1 MAAGA
6 ISAAAQASKSAAP
19 KRNNAARVFGYDV
32 FISFALGPPPRGTH
46 SYASDLARRLRERD
60 FTVFFSEEEAA
71 PGERLDSTLL
81 KALLRSRTLV
91 VIANRGTLKEPRW
104 MRTEVEEFRSR
115 HADRPI
121 IPISVAGALQDA
133 TLAEQA
139 QWLECKDKIW
149 LDESDDAVTQGIA
162 SDEVVTRLAMAPA
175 GRSSNVKWRWVVRAV
190 VSVLLV
196 LTVAALGFGIR
207 AQKEAKI
214 ALENARESK
223 GRELAAYATESLNED
238 PERSILLGMHA
249 VNATLQFGQPP
260 VPAAEEV
267 LHQAILSSQV
277 RLTLRGHSQAVTAV
291 AFSPD
296 GKRLASAGLDYT
308 ARVWDTAS
316 GQELLTLRGC
326 STNVGHSCNVN
337 AVAFSPDGTR
347 LAKRR

>member
-1 MAAGA
+1 MAT
-6 ISAAAQASKSAAP
+6 AATATAAPAAKSSAP

-60 FTVFFSEEEAA
+60 FTVFFSEDETA

-162 SDEVVTRLAMAPA
+162 SDEVVTRLAMAP
-175 GRSSNVKWRWVVRAV
+175 
-190 VSVLLV
+190 
-196 LTVAALGFGIR
+196 
-207 AQKEAKI
+207 
-214 ALENARESK
+214 
-223 GRELAAYATESLNED
+223 
-238 PERSILLGMHA
+238 
-249 VNATLQFGQPP
+249 
-260 VPAAEEV
+260 PAA
-267 LHQAILSSQV
+267 
-277 RLTLRGHSQAVTAV
+277 
-291 AFSPD
+291 
-296 GKRLASAGLDYT
+296 
-308 ARVWDTAS
+308 ART
-316 GQELLTLRGC
+316 
-326 STNVGHSCNVN
+326 
-337 AVAFSPDGTR
+337 
-347 LAKRR
+347 

>member
-1 MAAGA
+1 
-6 ISAAAQASKSAAP
+6 
-19 KRNNAARVFGYDV
+19 
-32 FISFALGPPPRGTH
+32 
-46 SYASDLARRLRERD
+46 
-60 FTVFFSEEEAA
+60 
-71 PGERLDSTLL
+71 
-81 KALLRSRTLV
+81 
-91 VIANRGTLKEPRW
+91 
-104 MRTEVEEFRSR
+104 
-115 HADRPI
+115 
-121 IPISVAGALQDA
+121 
-133 TLAEQA
+133 
-139 QWLECKDKIW
+139 
-149 LDESDDAVTQGIA
+149 
-162 SDEVVTRLAMAPA
+162 
-175 GRSSNVKWRWVVRAV
+175 VKWRWVVRAV